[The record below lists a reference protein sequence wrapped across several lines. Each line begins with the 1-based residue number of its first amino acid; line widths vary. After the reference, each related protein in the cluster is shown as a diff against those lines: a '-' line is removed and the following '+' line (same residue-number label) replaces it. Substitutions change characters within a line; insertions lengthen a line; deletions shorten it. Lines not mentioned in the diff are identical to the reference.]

1 MTESQNR
8 PRGIGQRQLT
18 SRSFR
23 DGGTIPGEFSFAVI
37 NPAGHISLSSNHDP
51 HLEWSDVLDG

>member
-1 MTESQNR
+1 M
-8 PRGIGQRQLT
+8 QLS

-37 NPAGHISLSSNHDP
+37 NPAGLLPVIFT
-51 HLEWSDVLDG
+51 E